1 VHEPGDETARGNMLI
16 AASLAI
22 TPTVAGALGIAHS
35 LAHPCGALHD
45 VPHGLAVAINL
56 PGAIEFNAAG
66 GEDIAARYRDV
77 AAVLGLD
84 DAGAAD
90 AGAALAAHVRAL
102 TASLGLPTRLSQV
115 GVPES
120 SLPELIAGAL
130 GDACTL
136 VNPREPS
143 ADDLEALYRRAL

>member
-1 VHEPGDETARGNMLI
+1 MLI

-22 TPTVAGALGIAHS
+22 TPTVAGALGVAHS

-45 VPHGLAVAINL
+45 VPHGVAVAINL
-56 PGAIEFNAAG
+56 PAVIEFNAAG
-66 GEDIAARYRDV
+66 GADIAARYRDV

-84 DAGAAD
+84 DAIDAA
-90 AGAALAAHVRAL
+90 AALAARVREL
-102 TASLGLPTRLSQV
+102 TAALGLPTRLSQV
-115 GVPES
+115 GVAES
-120 SLPELIAGAL
+120 SLPDLVAAAL

-143 ADDLEALYRRAL
+143 AEDLAALYRRAL